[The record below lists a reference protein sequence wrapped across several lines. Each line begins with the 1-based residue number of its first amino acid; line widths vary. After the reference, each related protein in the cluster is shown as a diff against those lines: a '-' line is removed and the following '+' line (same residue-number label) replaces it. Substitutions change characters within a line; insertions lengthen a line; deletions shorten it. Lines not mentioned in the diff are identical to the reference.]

1 MTPLRPQQPSSPPPP
16 SPPPSGGL
24 SSPTVASPALGA
36 NSAGSTP
43 PPPSQSSPRSVVL
56 CRREGGE
63 VKRSRLSNEY
73 YADRAVAEMADQI
86 RVAESRVQAVNR
98 DLYQRDQTIG
108 SLRRD
113 LLKANPANYAKMEA
127 DLGEFKGVCADQ
139 AQKIAQYE
147 QQLAS
152 EQKYRRQAED
162 RRAERDAARDAKL
175 RAQQLATRLTREVHE
190 LNSLRNRDA
199 STLSKAQESVH
210 QLKLSLQEGAA
221 QRERLQ
227 SRASEQGSI
236 VRELRL
242 QLDELQSAAVQHAE
256 VEQSLTMEVEG
267 LEAVAAQAQ
276 EEIAQLAQERDD
288 LEGGQEETRG
298 RKAGHR
304 GHAALSEQWSS
315 MKTRARSLALRR
327 HADDIECVFAAGGA
341 DDWSPA
347 ALARVLDAR
356 GLLPALMGTYPF
368 AKSRLQLVRQLRD
381 VLTAEW
387 NAELAVFVVTELELS
402 ARKYQKLR
410 LALCKAHDEFWRKR
424 AW

>member
-1 MTPLRPQQPSSPPPP
+1 M
-16 SPPPSGGL
+16 
-24 SSPTVASPALGA
+24 
-36 NSAGSTP
+36 
-43 PPPSQSSPRSVVL
+43 VV

-73 YADRAVAEMADQI
+73 YADRAVAEMADQV
-86 RVAESRVQAVNR
+86 RVAQSRVQAVNR
-98 DLYQRDQTIG
+98 DLQKRDQTIG

-113 LLKANPANYAKMEA
+113 LLKANPVNYAKMEA
-127 DLGEFKGVCADQ
+127 DLGEFKTICADQ

-152 EQKYRRQAED
+152 DQKYRRQAED

-190 LNSLRNRDA
+190 LTSLRNRDA
-199 STLSKAQESVH
+199 STLSKAQEGVR

-227 SRASEQGSI
+227 SCASEQGSI
-236 VRELRL
+236 IRELRL
-242 QLDELQSAAVQHAE
+242 QLNELQSAAVQHAE
-256 VEQSLTMEVEG
+256 VEQSLTMEIEG

-315 MKTRARSLALRR
+315 IKTRARTLALRR
-327 HADDIECVFAAGGA
+327 HADDI
-341 DDWSPA
+341 
-347 ALARVLDAR
+347 
-356 GLLPALMGTYPF
+356 
-368 AKSRLQLVRQLRD
+368 
-381 VLTAEW
+381 
-387 NAELAVFVVTELELS
+387 
-402 ARKYQKLR
+402 
-410 LALCKAHDEFWRKR
+410 
-424 AW
+424 